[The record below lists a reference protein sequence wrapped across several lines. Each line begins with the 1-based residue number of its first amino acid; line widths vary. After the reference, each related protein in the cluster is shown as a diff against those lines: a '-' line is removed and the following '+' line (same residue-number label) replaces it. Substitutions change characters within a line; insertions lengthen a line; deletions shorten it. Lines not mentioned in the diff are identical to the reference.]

1 MRSVSIRS
9 ELLPSIANCERRRP
23 ELFKIDWIYDADYL
37 TSTQLKAN
45 SSREQGSP
53 FCYFHARTRVY
64 VPARKPAVP
73 GDRSSSLGWQ
83 PSAGQT
89 FELPPLENWAAIH
102 AALHA
107 ILNALANS
115 RIKPSAAGKL
125 HYGLQ
130 LAQKT
135 LDNGPPGTFPPA
147 LWAAIWAFGLKRSL
161 EKPRLRLGLL

>member
-1 MRSVSIRS
+1 LVVRSVSIRS

-53 FCYFHARTRVY
+53 FCYFHARTRVD
-64 VPARKPAVP
+64 VPARKPSA
-73 GDRSSSLGWQ
+73 SQSL
-83 PSAGQT
+83 
-89 FELPPLENWAAIH
+89 ELPPLENSAAIH

-107 ILNALANS
+107 ILNALANL

-125 HYGLQ
+125 LYGLQ

-135 LDNGPPGTFPPA
+135 LEDSPPRHVPSR
-147 LWAAIWAFGLKRSL
+147 AIGGKCGRQFGHS
-161 EKPRLRLGLL
+161 E